1 MSKDSASALVEI
13 DDLVIAYDTPAGPI
27 RGLDGARL
35 AIGQGE
41 TLAIVG
47 ESGSGKTTLGMAAG
61 RLLPPEARAESGRI
75 TVDGVDVVGAG
86 NEELRALRRDRLGFI
101 FQNPMSALDPTMRI
115 GRQVARA
122 IGGNPAADT
131 IADLLRRAELD
142 DPDRVVGAFPHEL
155 SGGMAQRVVI
165 AMAIARKPKLIVAD
179 EPTASLDASIRE
191 KVMVTLGKLRGETGA
206 SLVILSHDL
215 RLIARH
221 ADRVAVMYGG
231 RVVEVGESATVL
243 EQPAHPYTRA
253 LIAAA
258 AGNEKPGQRLE
269 PILGT
274 PPVLIARCE
283 ACAYEPRCTFAEP
296 VCATTRPEERDVAG
310 CGVVCHFA
318 ESVLTRAGNQREAGA
333 R

>member
-1 MSKDSASALVEI
+1 MSRLVEI
-13 DDLVIAYDTPAGPI
+13 DDLVIVYDTPNGAI
-27 RGLDGARL
+27 RGLDSARL
-35 AIGQGE
+35 EIGQGE

-61 RLLPPEARAESGRI
+61 RLLPPEARAESGGI
-75 TVDGVDVVGAG
+75 MVDGVSVVDASDD
-86 NEELRALRRDRLGFI
+86 ELRALRRERLGFI
-101 FQNPMSALDPTMRI
+101 FQNPMTALDPTMRV

-122 IGGNPAADT
+122 IGGTPSPERIAA
-131 IADLLRRAELD
+131 LLRRAELD
-142 DPDRVVGAFPHEL
+142 DPDRVVRAFPHEL

-165 AMAIARKPKLIVAD
+165 AMAIAREPKLIIAD

-215 RLIARH
+215 RLVARH

-231 RVVEVGESATVL
+231 RVVEIGDSRTVL
-243 EQPAHPYTRA
+243 ERPAHPYTRA

-274 PPVLIARCE
+274 PPVLRGPCGN
-283 ACAYEPRCTFAEP
+283 CAYEPRCDLSEP
-296 VCATTRPEERDVAG
+296 VCATTRPEERDVDG
-310 CGVVCHFA
+310 RGVVCHFA
-318 ESVLTRAGNQREAGA
+318 EQVVALSDSMREA
-333 R
+333 RTP